1 MSQNQDKE
9 FENLFKRAAEHY
21 PLDTD
26 SADWDSVLNRLN
38 EADQQK
44 PAAFFNKR
52 NTLLLLLL
60 LAVSTISSLVTGLIV
75 WNRAEKQNKHSVQL
89 KTPAAEKTPAAD
101 SINGR
106 EKRIAD
112 QVYRKVIETLN
123 SPQSDSATRQASEP
137 TNKQASAQLQ
147 STTAQLQPT
156 TAQRK
161 KIQPVTHR
169 AEQRKDPGYTTNA
182 NHTAPADTSKQKPAA
197 KPEQAAE
204 VQEAAVSTP
213 VVSAPVVAAM
223 AHPTDSTA
231 IKSDSGLQQNAPLAV
246 QKKEKKDQSPGNKNF
261 YAGILYARDESS
273 IGFESNRGQ
282 GYSWQLLA
290 GYRFAKRWS
299 IESGIHIE
307 KKEYYTT
314 GNHTNKAFLNP
325 IGNVLWIESESRLLE
340 IPLTV
345 KYDALL
351 KKRHN
356 LFVSAGLSSYIINR
370 EDFEYEEEVYG
381 VIQKSNVAFTKTTSN
396 LFSTVNLSLGYQYR
410 LGKIGSIRI
419 EPYLNLPI
427 SGIGKGE
434 SPIISKGIYAG
445 WVYDFR
451 KRKLKQ

>member
-9 FENLFKRAAEHY
+9 FEHLFKRAAEHY

-38 EADQQK
+38 EADQRK
-44 PAAFFNKR
+44 PVSFFNKR
-52 NTLLLLLL
+52 NSLLLLLL
-60 LAVSTISSLVTGLIV
+60 LAVGTISSLVTGLIV
-75 WNRAEKQNKHSVQL
+75 WNRTEKQNSTTQI
-89 KTPAAEKTPAAD
+89 KTPAAEKTTSTD
-101 SINGR
+101 TINGR

-112 QVYRKVIETLN
+112 QVYRQVIETLN
-123 SPQSDSATRQASEP
+123 KPQ
-137 TNKQASAQLQ
+137 
-147 STTAQLQPT
+147 
-156 TAQRK
+156 
-161 KIQPVTHR
+161 
-169 AEQRKDPGYTTNA
+169 
-182 NHTAPADTSKQKPAA
+182 TAPATNAAAATATKQAPIKPQPATMQRSMLSTAVQQKALHYNAKNKPVVTTDPFAMKQVAKQPMAAAASDTTVAATQAIVPALVAPAESAAPATVSKDSAA
-197 KPEQAAE
+197 ATPTEVPQQGITAAE
-204 VQEAAVSTP
+204 
-213 VVSAPVVAAM
+213 
-223 AHPTDSTA
+223 
-231 IKSDSGLQQNAPLAV
+231 
-246 QKKEKKDQSPGNKNF
+246 QKKEKKATTPGNKNF

-299 IESGIHIE
+299 VETGIHLE
-307 KKEYYTT
+307 KKEYYTN
-314 GNHTNKAFLNP
+314 GEHTNKAFLNP
-325 IGNVLWIESESRLLE
+325 VGTVLWIESESHLLE
-340 IPLTV
+340 IPLML

-356 LFVSAGLSSYIINR
+356 LFLAAGLSSYIINR
-370 EDFEYEEEVYG
+370 EDFEYEEEVNG
-381 VIQKSNVAFTKTTSN
+381 VIQKSHVAFTKTTSN
-396 LFSTVNLSLGYQYR
+396 LFSTVNFSLGYQFR

-434 SPIISKGIYAG
+434 TPIISKGIYAG

>member
-9 FENLFKRAAEHY
+9 FEHLFKRAAEHY

-38 EADQQK
+38 EAGQRK
-44 PAAFFNKR
+44 PVGFLNKR
-52 NTLLLLLL
+52 NSLLLLLL
-60 LAVSTISSLVTGLIV
+60 LAVGTISSLVTGLIV
-75 WNRAEKQNKHSVQL
+75 WNRAEKQNNGTQI
-89 KTPAAEKTPAAD
+89 KTSAVD
-101 SINGR
+101 SINGS
-106 EKRIAD
+106 EKKIAD
-112 QVYRKVIETLN
+112 QVYRHVIETLN
-123 SPQSDSATRQASEP
+123 KPQAAPATNTTTAATTKQIPAKPQPATAQRNTLPTAVQPKNGQQKAKAGRIITADPITGSLTTNQPTAAAVSASTGTDFTKAITPTAVPASAESAVPATASTDSAT
-137 TNKQASAQLQ
+137 TSA
-147 STTAQLQPT
+147 A
-156 TAQRK
+156 A
-161 KIQPVTHR
+161 
-169 AEQRKDPGYTTNA
+169 
-182 NHTAPADTSKQKPAA
+182 APAND
-197 KPEQAAE
+197 
-204 VQEAAVSTP
+204 
-213 VVSAPVVAAM
+213 
-223 AHPTDSTA
+223 
-231 IKSDSGLQQNAPLAV
+231 LQQRN
-246 QKKEKKDQSPGNKNF
+246 KKTATPGNKHF

-307 KKEYYTT
+307 KKEYYTN
-314 GNHTNKAFLNP
+314 GEHTNKAFLNP
-325 IGNVLWIESESRLLE
+325 AGTVLWIESESHLLE

-345 KYDALL
+345 KYDVLL

-356 LFVSAGLSSYIINR
+356 LFVATGLSSYIINR
-370 EDFEYEEEVYG
+370 EDFEYEEEVNG
-381 VIQKSNVAFTKTTSN
+381 VIQKSNLALTKTTSN
-396 LFSTVNLSLGYQYR
+396 LFSTVNLSLGYQFR